1 MVTMKQSAFEN
12 FGEGVM
18 EAVHDFARCQ
28 RPDGS
33 FYGTSGQCRKGS
45 PAQPKEK
52 ESSKKSLGTLEG
64 SDAVF
69 DRLFEDDKVGR
80 AATRLVKEQSE
91 GSISGDQLSS
101 GLRQILTKAGY
112 VVKISDADM
121 LDEVI
126 SPLEDRVL

>member
-1 MVTMKQSAFEN
+1 MKQSEWQ
-12 FGEGVM
+12 FGEGN
-18 EAVHDFARCQ
+18 EYLALDFARCQ

-45 PAQPKEK
+45 LVQPKEK

-69 DRLFEDDKVGR
+69 DRLYEDDKVGR
-80 AATRLVKEQSE
+80 AATRLIKEQNE
-91 GSISGDQLSS
+91 GSISGDQLMD
-101 GLRQILTKAGY
+101 GLRQVLTKAGY
-112 VVKISDADM
+112 VVKISDGEM